1 MLSIL
6 KKRQAQQ
13 RQQEAPKPQVV
24 DVAESVAQGLTAS
37 LIIADKPWEETQLM
51 LKKDL
56 EYVRTLAGSQEKDPY
71 KEELVNKYRPVVEK
85 LLDSH
90 SNLENLDVIWWFYQ
104 WQIDLG
110 KLPEVHDQLREA
122 IDKGL
127 ETPKSWKA
135 NGQTTYCDIVF
146 RYAFK
151 AHEQKQ
157 EFNRDYLIQA
167 VRDLQQGKLAT
178 NAPLKVK
185 MFRLVG
191 DWYYEDGEK
200 EQAYTMFDAVMK
212 LDPNKGGRKTKINE
226 LKEELGY
233 GDSN

>member
-6 KKRQAQQ
+6 KKRQAMQQ
-13 RQQEAPKPQVV
+13 QKAKPLVIPEVIVTKQS
-24 DVAESVAQGLTAS
+24 A
-37 LIIADKPWEETQLM
+37 IADKPWEETQAT
-51 LKKDL
+51 LKRDL
-56 EYVRTLAGSQEKDPY
+56 EYLRTLAGSQEKNPY
-71 KEELVNKYRPVVEK
+71 KEELVKKYQPIVER
-85 LLDSH
+85 LLTTH
-90 SNLENLDVIWWFYQ
+90 GNLQNLDVIWWFYQ

-127 ETPKSWKA
+127 ETPHSWKV
-135 NGQTTYCDIVF
+135 NGETGYCDIVF
-146 RYAFK
+146 QYSHK
-151 AHEQKQ
+151 AYEQKQ

-167 VRDLQQGKLAT
+167 VSDLQEGKLAT

-191 DWYYEDGEK
+191 DWHYENGEK
-200 EQAYTMFDAVMK
+200 EQAYALFETVMK
-212 LDPNKGGRKTKINE
+212 LDPSKGGRKTKLNE